1 MGEDLLAWIQIID
14 FFAAFAI
21 GLAAT
26 GISLLFVRRFAVIDA
41 GGGRRTHTL
50 ATPRAGAIGIAI
62 AFALLIL
69 LNSSFGAAIWLIPA
83 MALLGLLDDFLP
95 QPAWLR
101 LVLQIALSL
110 AAVIQLGDIFDYG
123 PIVFTRVAFALMSV
137 WLVNAANFFDGRNG
151 LLSGNFILL
160 LLALPLIGIDWPL
173 AVIAAGLWLGFLPYN
188 FPRAKLFMGDVGSYF
203 VGGTLAWIFLQAAY
217 HSPERAFVFLIACS
231 GMLADPFLTLALR
244 AFAGKAIWRAHREH
258 LYQFLARTGTADWK
272 LLLVYLLYSLVSIGV
287 ARALLT
293 QVGARFWLSG
303 LLWMC
308 LSAVLWR
315 SWRRRILRARRQAK
329 VAIAPRNLV
338 VASDLDLK
346 ETA

>member
-1 MGEDLLAWIQIID
+1 MRGDLLLWIPIAD
-14 FFAAFAI
+14 CFAAFAI

-26 GISLLFVRRFAVIDA
+26 GISLLFVRRFAAIDA

-50 ATPRAGAIGIAI
+50 ATPRAGAIGIAV
-62 AFALLIL
+62 AFALLVEL
-69 LNSSFGAAIWLIPA
+69 SSSYGAAIWLIPA

-101 LVLQIALSL
+101 LVMQIALSL
-110 AAVIQLGDIFDYG
+110 AAVIQLGDVFVYG
-123 PIVFTRVAFALMSV
+123 PIVFTRVVLALMSV

-160 LLALPLIGIDWPL
+160 LLALPLIGIDWPM
-173 AVIAAGLWLGFLPYN
+173 AVIAAGLWLGFLPFN

-203 VGGTLAWIFLQAAY
+203 VGGTLAWIFLQAAH
-217 HSPERAFVFLIACS
+217 HSPERALVFLIACS
-231 GMLADPFLTLALR
+231 GMLADPFLTLAWR

-258 LYQFLARTGTADWK
+258 LYQFLARTGTSDGK
-272 LLLVYLLYSLVSIGV
+272 LLAMYLLYSLVSVFV

-293 QVGARFWLSG
+293 QVGVGFWLLG

-308 LSAVLWR
+308 LSAILWCSLRRKVLR
-315 SWRRRILRARRQAK
+315 LRRQTK
-329 VAIAPRNLV
+329 VPIALYKV
-338 VASDLDLK
+338 TIASDLDLK